1 MQDILLDRYSTPVP
15 RYTSYPTAPH
25 FHQGVTAQTY
35 REWLAALPA
44 GSTLSLYA
52 HIPYCDRLCW
62 FCACHTKHTLSYA
75 PVRRYV
81 DTLQREIRT
90 VGALLHGQSKVN
102 ALHFGG
108 GSPTLLSPQDMI
120 LVDTALRTAFQVDPD
135 AEISVEIDPN
145 DMDDARFDALAAI
158 GMTRVSLG
166 VQDFDETV
174 QRAINR
180 EQSFEQTRWVV
191 ESVRAR
197 EVSSVN
203 LDVLYGLPYQTAA
216 TIARTVEQVLSLR
229 PDRIALFGYA
239 HVPWFKK
246 HQKLIDEAALPGAAE
261 RLAQSRLAA
270 EMIAGAGYV
279 AIGLDHFAWPGDAM
293 ARALADGS
301 LTRNFQGYTVDGA
314 DALIGLGAS
323 SIGRL
328 PQGYVQ
334 NMPATGEYQKLVEK
348 GELATVRGI
357 ALTQHDRARGWVIE
371 RLMCDY
377 AFSRAELMARFGN
390 AAKSV
395 LRDAHMLAGDP
406 ASGFVAYG
414 GDFSIADQA
423 KPFVRS
429 IAAHFDTYLATGAA
443 RHSAAV

>member
-1 MQDILLDRYSTPVP
+1 M
-15 RYTSYPTAPH
+15 
-25 FHQGVTAQTY
+25 
-35 REWLAALPA
+35 
-44 GSTLSLYA
+44 
-52 HIPYCDRLCW
+52 
-62 FCACHTKHTLSYA
+62 
-75 PVRRYV
+75 RRYV
-81 DTLQREIRT
+81 DALRREIRT
-90 VGALLHGQSKVN
+90 VGALLDGSCEVS

-120 LVDTALRTAFQVDPD
+120 LVDTALRTAFQFHAD

-158 GMTRVSLG
+158 GMTRASLG

-174 QRAINR
+174 QRTINR

-203 LDVLYGLPYQTAA
+203 LDVLYGLPYQTI
-216 TIARTVEQVLSLR
+216 TTVARTIERVLSLR

-246 HQKLIDEAALPGAAE
+246 HQTMIDEAALPDAAE
-261 RLAQSRLAA
+261 RLAQSQLAA

-279 AIGLDHFAWPGDAM
+279 AIGLDHFAWPDDSM

-301 LTRNFQGYTVDGA
+301 LKRNFQGYTVDGA

-328 PQGYVQ
+328 PQGYIQ

-357 ALTQHDRARGWVIE
+357 GLTQQDRARGWVIE
-371 RLMCDY
+371 RLMCDS
-377 AFSRAELMARFGN
+377 AFSHAELLARFGE
-390 AAKSV
+390 AAKPV
-395 LRDAHMLAGDP
+395 LRDAHILAVDP
-406 ASGFVAYG
+406 SSGLVAYSG
-414 GDFSIADQA
+414 TFSIAEQA

-429 IAAHFDTYLATGAA
+429 IAAHFDSYLATGAA